1 MRVLHTKRLKEGDIV
16 LDKSKIET
24 EEYERLRG
32 LFAGVDEN
40 QLALVDGAIHEA
52 ARLRAELDSLHE
64 IVKITGLV
72 LYDKNNPNRQKELPV
87 SRMLPKVRAG
97 YTNIVFKLS
106 RVLGAVVNEEDLGL
120 DDYE

>member
-1 MRVLHTKRLKEGDIV
+1 M

-24 EEYERLRG
+24 EEYERIRG